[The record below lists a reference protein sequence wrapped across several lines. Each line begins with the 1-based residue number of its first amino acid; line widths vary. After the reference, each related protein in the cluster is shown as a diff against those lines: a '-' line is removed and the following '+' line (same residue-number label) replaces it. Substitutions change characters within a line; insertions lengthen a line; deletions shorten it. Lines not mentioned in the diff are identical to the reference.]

1 MIITVLITASIT
13 VFITV
18 FSRWSCCRQSE
29 LSAGCTDICDNEK
42 CGEVWGSGNPCVHI
56 SPLDVNAQRDIRGN
70 EGYEV
75 FTKEHD
81 LVSDDSDDY

>member
-1 MIITVLITASIT
+1 MIITLLITATLT

-29 LSAGCTDICDNEK
+29 LSPGCTDLCDNEK
-42 CGEVWGSGNPCVHI
+42 CGQVWGSGDPCVHI
-56 SPLDVNAQRDIRGN
+56 SPLDINAQRIQ

-81 LVSDDSDDY
+81 LVSDHSDDY